1 MNVSTKSCLWC
12 HISIFPLSTGSQHF
26 SSSQAHKPCLMLLR
40 ATFWPSNSPL
50 RHPSFSG
57 ATNAS
62 LHLWIFHVQWT
73 YIQANMWSLG
83 LAAFDL
89 PNPFFSPIRS
99 QLFTCHPNS
108 TKLEYFQ
115 HISQLSK
122 PDLLFQPPGSES
134 NYAGFIF
141 DGNFSKPGLAR
152 HQIKWKF
159 VISFKYA
166 KAFRIFRSIQGPKY
180 EQVMKFS
187 A

>member
-1 MNVSTKSCLWC
+1 MCAPKAAFGVTFLF
-12 HISIFPLSTGSQHF
+12 FPFLPVPSV

-62 LHLWIFHVQWT
+62 LHLWISHVQWT

-83 LAAFDL
+83 LAALLLICQTPFSHRL
-89 PNPFFSPIRS
+89 GPNSSHATPIQRNWNISNIFHNCQSPIS
-99 QLFTCHPNS
+99 SFS
-108 TKLEYFQ
+108 
-115 HISQLSK
+115 
-122 PDLLFQPPGSES
+122 PPGSES

-166 KAFRIFRSIQGPKY
+166 KAFRICRSIQGPKY